1 MLVDS
6 VSLSMRSV
14 FRMSGQLSSKMVQC
28 LENPRRNADS
38 LALIC

>member
-6 VSLSMRSV
+6 VSLSMRFV
-14 FRMSGQLSSKMVQC
+14 FRMSGQLSSKMGQY
-28 LENPRRNADS
+28 LEKLRRNADS